1 MNNVQLNLEAL
12 PMDERIAM
20 YRKMADEGTIT
31 KEQMIIAVQWIR
43 GLREKGIQVN
53 KTKKKAK
60 VEVDSNQLLADLEAG
75 LL

>member
-1 MNNVQLNLEAL
+1 MPDIQLNLDNM

-31 KEQMIIAVQWIR
+31 KEQMIVAVQWIR

-53 KTKKKAK
+53 KTKKKK

>member
-53 KTKKKAK
+53 KAKKKK
-60 VEVDSNQLLADLEAG
+60 VEVDSNELLADLEAG

>member
-1 MNNVQLNLEAL
+1 MPDIQLNLEAL

-53 KTKKKAK
+53 KAKKKK

-75 LL
+75 IL

>member
-53 KTKKKAK
+53 KAKKKK

>member
-1 MNNVQLNLEAL
+1 MNMVQLNLEAL

-53 KTKKKAK
+53 KAKKKK